1 MQSSRGL
8 GNHGYESYEPCGFL
22 AVLVRCQ
29 VVDAMAT
36 PVVGVL
42 ADRLGNR
49 KLWHF
54 IGTITV
60 FVSFPLIFMHCPGSS
75 TAWSAS
81 LYYATFIV
89 VFQIGWAMVQI
100 SHLSLITDLTPR
112 KEERAELTAI
122 RYTASVCAGVGVYSV
137 TWVVFHATKTE
148 FSEKISLGDDYK
160 FREIAQPV
168 QDPGPSTSKTNL
180 FSAISP
186 IPETKIEKQVGLG
199 RKLCRKQHL
208 EILTSTPVK
217 RKLEVAQGA
226 SASHHNT
233 RRVKEKKKIK
243 KQPTSESSEV
253 DCSTLSDDE
262 MDEAVL
268 TKTGKEPNELCCIC
282 GEIGRDKELWYR
294 CVSCSSW
301 NHAEC
306 TAVDTPKDYDIVI
319 AGSVVGLITTVWFH
333 LGVPKTNTIQRITES
348 RVRDMT
354 SLWQGTLQ
362 YLCSL
367 VLLQVALLYVASRMF
382 HTLCLVYMPLYL
394 SESVSEDS
402 ESLATV
408 PLLTYIASFVPSFGI
423 KYLSNGLGNKTIYMV
438 GATVSVIACLWIQ
451 YGSGEDF
458 NTRQIYGV
466 AILLGIG
473 SSTTMIS
480 SLCLTAD
487 LIGIHTEQGAF
498 VYSAVTFADKLLNGI
513 VVFIIEY
520 LMTGVESE
528 AETCE
533 IKSESALHHAKAEK
547 AYKTLKVDEETAKNN
562 PNSVVLCV
570 DLQQILFCPT
580 LTPSSMFYQRQLSCY
595 DLAIYDLGKGY
606 VTFYMECPSKD
617 LCPHYYRDILVM
629 VCGGSAILG
638 MLVLATLTSV
648 KIGQDRYQSSLHLV
662 VEHVNRPTRP
672 LLHKIENNAM
682 AEIHPIYKTNNS
694 YS

>member
-1 MQSSRGL
+1 MNERGKRKRVKKLTSFFCRPPEARRSTRDNGTRETTQRPAIDPPTGVKRQITCYIVTSSHRLLHHTCIQHGFQHSTTCVLLTHKLSDLDSHQSEG
-8 GNHGYESYEPCGFL
+8 
-22 AVLVRCQ
+22 Q
-29 VVDAMAT
+29 VVDALAT
-36 PVVGVL
+36 PVVGLL

-49 KLWHF
+49 KMWHF
-54 IGTITV
+54 LGTITV
-60 FVSFPLIFMHCPGSS
+60 SVSFPLIFMHCPGSS
-75 TAWSAS
+75 SAWSAS

-100 SHLSLITDLTPR
+100 SHLSLITDLTPS

-148 FSEKISLGDDYK
+148 FSDKISLGDDYK
-160 FREIAQPV
+160 FR
-168 QDPGPSTSKTNL
+168 
-180 FSAISP
+180 
-186 IPETKIEKQVGLG
+186 
-199 RKLCRKQHL
+199 
-208 EILTSTPVK
+208 
-217 RKLEVAQGA
+217 
-226 SASHHNT
+226 
-233 RRVKEKKKIK
+233 
-243 KQPTSESSEV
+243 
-253 DCSTLSDDE
+253 
-262 MDEAVL
+262 
-268 TKTGKEPNELCCIC
+268 
-282 GEIGRDKELWYR
+282 
-294 CVSCSSW
+294 
-301 NHAEC
+301 
-306 TAVDTPKDYDIVI
+306 DIVI
-319 AGSVVGLITTVWFH
+319 AGGVVGLITTIWFH

-423 KYLSNGLGNKTIYMV
+423 KYLSNNLGNKTIYMV
-438 GATVSVIACLWIQ
+438 GAAVSVIACLWIQ

-466 AILLGIG
+466 AVLLGIG

-520 LMTGVESE
+520 L
-528 AETCE
+528 
-533 IKSESALHHAKAEK
+533 
-547 AYKTLKVDEETAKNN
+547 
-562 PNSVVLCV
+562 
-570 DLQQILFCPT
+570 
-580 LTPSSMFYQRQLSCY
+580 
-595 DLAIYDLGKGY
+595 
-606 VTFYMECPSKD
+606 ECPSKD

-629 VCGGSAILG
+629 VCGGSALLG

-662 VEHVNRPTRP
+662 VEHVNRPRRP
-672 LLHKIENNAM
+672 LLHKLENNAM
-682 AEIHPIYKTNNS
+682 AEIHPIYKTSNS